1 MLKYNELSS
10 EQNPLPVCIVIE
22 SYKDDFDQF
31 NMLLCYIYQKYIIG
45 NISHANYQKIE
56 LINILFFISSCLY
69 KPSPHTIISLNLPF
83 FPKDAAI
90 EFYYS
95 SNMEVPCNKTD
106 SCISIL
112 FDYLDLSIIIQIVF
126 KLLAE
131 RSVVLLGSES
141 STLNSIVHALRTLI
155 FPIKWLYRCY
165 PVLPEEYL
173 SKLQNAERKEN
184 TLLAGVISKN
194 KDNINL
200 KNFAKKQFAVDCD
213 INEIFSDKK
222 YVDFCFLPSS
232 DFVNKSRVYLY
243 LYNKKLCQVIPNEKV
258 RKNIIFLKQGKVII
272 DCEQDNRL
280 LTEHNDNYL
289 SHEESTMFRRKIQ
302 KLRQHN
308 LFQTNNE
315 LYFESFHTSVYYTET
330 THTERSFEY
339 QLKKLFMELIISK
352 IKENDPLFED
362 MKRYNNYKNYIN
374 VGFLD
379 NYAPINIADKV
390 QNSSQDSERC
400 FTNAFKVNFHIHT
413 LENNEK
419 NQNIFGYNNKS
430 IFNDYLRTTEDLK
443 KNKYGTWNFSTLGN
457 IKEDIVVKFY
467 GQDGFIALLK
477 DVLSNISEDKLD
489 SFLMEEYSSQVLQYI
504 FKDLEEKN
512 LFPLDISDSEEE
524 ISSILE
530 TTQKQIKKQVNY
542 AISFDNSALEEIP
555 QYLNYMAI
563 LFDEFRISS
572 LESDVDPPLLEK
584 NEKNEKEIEIKKA
597 NKNRYCIQ
605 NILEKYSAAH
615 KQDKVDFP
623 YWKLSQVLES
633 LNMVDFM
640 EANESVK
647 VMDPHIVMV
656 YEEIKRRK
664 IEEEE
669 KNNVN
674 VDGNVNEGEKNN
686 KEQNE

>member
-22 SYKDDFDQF
+22 SYKNDFDQF

-45 NISHANYQKIE
+45 NISHASYQKIE
-56 LINILFFISSCLY
+56 LINILFFITSCLY

-184 TLLAGVISKN
+184 TLLVGVISKN

-232 DFVNKSRVYLY
+232 DFVNKPRVYLE
-243 LYNKKLCQVIPNEKV
+243 LFNKKLYQVIPNERCRTK
-258 RKNIIFLKQGKVII
+258 ITFLKQGKVII

-315 LYFESFHTSVYYTET
+315 LSLESFHTSVYYTENT
-330 THTERSFEY
+330 QTERSFEY

-352 IKENDPLFED
+352 IKPNDPLFED
-362 MKRYNNYKNYIN
+362 MKRYNIYKNYIN
-374 VGFLD
+374 VGSLD
-379 NYAPINIADKV
+379 NYAPINIAKKV
-390 QNSSQDSERC
+390 MNNSQDSERC

-419 NQNIFGYNNKS
+419 NKNIFGYNNQS
-430 IFNDYLRTTEDLK
+430 IFNDYLRTSEELK

-457 IKEDIVVKFY
+457 VKDDIVVKFY
-467 GQDGFIALLK
+467 GQDGFLALLN

-524 ISSILE
+524 IISIKE
-530 TTQKQIKKQVNY
+530 KPQKQVNY
-542 AISFDNSALEEIP
+542 AISFDNSDLDEIP

-572 LESDVDPPLLEK
+572 LESDVAPPLLEK
-584 NEKNEKEIEIKKA
+584 NEKEIEINKA

-605 NILEKYSAAH
+605 NILEKYNAAH
-615 KQDKVDFP
+615 KLDKHDQVDFP

-633 LNMVDFM
+633 LNIVDFM
-640 EANESVK
+640 EANECVK
-647 VMDPHIVMV
+647 GMDPHIVMV
-656 YEEIKRRK
+656 YEEIKQRK

-669 KNNVN
+669 KKNVN
-674 VDGNVNEGEKNN
+674 VNKGEENN
-686 KEQNE
+686 QEQNK

>member
-1 MLKYNELSS
+1 
-10 EQNPLPVCIVIE
+10 
-22 SYKDDFDQF
+22 
-31 NMLLCYIYQKYIIG
+31 
-45 NISHANYQKIE
+45 
-56 LINILFFISSCLY
+56 
-69 KPSPHTIISLNLPF
+69 
-83 FPKDAAI
+83 
-90 EFYYS
+90 
-95 SNMEVPCNKTD
+95 
-106 SCISIL
+106 
-112 FDYLDLSIIIQIVF
+112 
-126 KLLAE
+126 
-131 RSVVLLGSES
+131 
-141 STLNSIVHALRTLI
+141 
-155 FPIKWLYRCY
+155 
-165 PVLPEEYL
+165 
-173 SKLQNAERKEN
+173 
-184 TLLAGVISKN
+184 
-194 KDNINL
+194 
-200 KNFAKKQFAVDCD
+200 
-213 INEIFSDKK
+213 
-222 YVDFCFLPSS
+222 
-232 DFVNKSRVYLY
+232 
-243 LYNKKLCQVIPNEKV
+243 
-258 RKNIIFLKQGKVII
+258 
-272 DCEQDNRL
+272 
-280 LTEHNDNYL
+280 
-289 SHEESTMFRRKIQ
+289 
-302 KLRQHN
+302 
-308 LFQTNNE
+308 
-315 LYFESFHTSVYYTET
+315 
-330 THTERSFEY
+330 
-339 QLKKLFMELIISK
+339 MELIISK

-467 GQDGFIALLK
+467 GQDGFLALLK

-542 AISFDNSALEEIP
+542 AISFDNSDLDEIP